1 MADDVRGDAFRAR
14 KENQMRTIVCKLRV
28 LSLVTMALVA
38 IAAAMIGGRPA
49 AAYAQTATNAP
60 PNTKAQQTSSTGNT
74 AQAQSQTGKP
84 ASKTPAS
91 KLIDINS
98 ATVDQLKTLPGIS
111 DAYAQK
117 IVAGRPYRVKTDL
130 ARKNIIPK
138 ATYSKIAGMVIAKQ
152 TAAAKPKATT
162 QNAPAK

>member
-1 MADDVRGDAFRAR
+1 
-14 KENQMRTIVCKLRV
+14 MRTVVCKRQV
-28 LSLVTMALVA
+28 LSLVTVVLVA
-38 IAAAMIGGRPA
+38 IAAAMLGGRPVA
-49 AAYAQTATNAP
+49 SYAQTA
-60 PNTKAQQTSSTGNT
+60 TKAQQTSSTGNT
-74 AQAQSQTGKP
+74 AQAQLQTGKS
-84 ASKTPAS
+84 AAKTPAS

-130 ARKNIIPK
+130 ARKNIVPQ

-152 TAAAKPKATT
+152 TAAPKPKATT

>member
-1 MADDVRGDAFRAR
+1 
-14 KENQMRTIVCKLRV
+14 MRTIVCKLQV
-28 LSLVTMALVA
+28 LSLVTVA
-38 IAAAMIGGRPA
+38 IAAAMLGGGPA
-49 AAYAQTATNAP
+49 ASYAQTATYPP

-74 AQAQSQTGKP
+74 AQAQSQTGKS
-84 ASKTPAS
+84 AAKTPAS

-130 ARKNIIPK
+130 ARKNIVPQ

-152 TAAAKPKATT
+152 TAAPKPKATT

>member
-1 MADDVRGDAFRAR
+1 
-14 KENQMRTIVCKLRV
+14 MRTVVCKLQV
-28 LSLVTMALVA
+28 LSLVTVVLVA
-38 IAAAMIGGRPA
+38 IAAAMLGGRPA
-49 AAYAQTATNAP
+49 ASYAQTATSP
-60 PNTKAQQTSSTGNT
+60 PSNTKAQQTSSTGST
-74 AQAQSQTGKP
+74 AQAQSQTGKS
-84 ASKTPAS
+84 AAKTPAS

-130 ARKNIIPK
+130 ARKNIVPQT
-138 ATYSKIAGMVIAKQ
+138 TYSKIAGMVIAKQ
-152 TAAAKPKATT
+152 TAAPKPKATT